1 MHPQLIGTVIG
12 AIGATAFVHANRGT
26 LPGPW
31 PVIAVLAWAVA
42 LVTLVWAALVRPRS
56 LPVLAPP
63 GPRAGLVYV
72 ASVIAMLVVIA
83 AGGAVVRAAGRP
95 ELQPV
100 VVVIAVGLHFVPF
113 AAAFRAPVFTVLGWC
128 LVAIGVVGLLLGLAA
143 GAVAVAGAAVVTG
156 LVMLVLMTVEVV
168 GPSRRPW

>member
-83 AGGAVVRAAGRP
+83 
-95 ELQPV
+95 
-100 VVVIAVGLHFVPF
+100 VGLHFVPF